1 MNRGIYTGAAAMA
14 AAERRLEAVTTNL
27 ANLETP
33 GFRGLRAATR
43 AFTLPENPEETDLR
57 TEFTVRHEQGEIVP
71 SGSPTHL
78 ALDGPG
84 FFAIEGA
91 EGELYTRRGTFH
103 LTGDGALVT
112 EEGHPVV
119 WEGATGRIDPAGEPL
134 VIDETG
140 AVRQGTRSV
149 GKLRIVAFEDPGAL
163 EVLGGELFRAPATAI
178 ETAPAARVHQGA
190 LERSNVS
197 SIDALVELVQ
207 VQRGFEAAS
216 RLVQIVSQSY
226 ARLLERR

>member
-1 MNRGIYTGAAAMA
+1 MS
-14 AAERRLEAVTTNL
+14 AAERRLEAVTANL

-33 GFRGLRAATR
+33 GYKGLRATTR
-43 AFTLPENPEETDLR
+43 AFSLPANPEETDLR
-57 TEFTVRHEQGEIVP
+57 TEFQVRYEQGEIVP

-84 FFAIEGA
+84 FFAVEGV

-103 LTGDGALVT
+103 LSADDALVT
-112 EEGHPVV
+112 EDGRPVA
-119 WEGATGRIDPAGEPL
+119 WQGAVGRIDPVGEPI

-149 GKLRIVAFEDPGAL
+149 GKLRIVAFADPRLL
-163 EVLGGELFRAPATAI
+163 EQVGGELFRAPANAV
-178 ETAPAARVHQGA
+178 ETTPQARVHQGA

-197 SIDALVELVQ
+197 SVDALVELVQ
-207 VQRGFEAAS
+207 VQRGFESAS
-216 RLVQIVSQSY
+216 RLVQIVSQTY

>member
-1 MNRGIYTGAAAMA
+1 MA

-33 GFRGLRAATR
+33 GFKGLRAATR
-43 AFTLPENPEETDLR
+43 AFALPGNADESTVR
-57 TEFTVRHEQGEIVP
+57 TEFTVRHDQGEIVP

-84 FFAIEGA
+84 FFAVEGT

-112 EEGHPVV
+112 EEGRPVA
-119 WEGATGRIDPAGEPL
+119 WEGPAGRIDPVGEPL
-134 VIDETG
+134 VIDGTG
-140 AVRQGTRSV
+140 AVRQGARSV
-149 GKLRIVAFEDPGAL
+149 GKLRIVAFEDPRVL
-163 EVLGGELFRAPATAI
+163 EPIGGELFRAPAGAVETTPTA
-178 ETAPAARVHQGA
+178 TVHQGA

-197 SIDALVELVQ
+197 SVDALVELIQ

-216 RLVQIVSQSY
+216 RLVQTVSQSY